1 MAYNEKKQLY
11 NDIMQSVARELKR
24 QLSESMLD
32 DVGERP
38 SDAANR
44 VADESW
50 KRAIDDAVYTLMSY
64 KVPDLDLE
72 KYIAIWKPENN
83 KQFKNAIAASIT
95 MFGVN
100 CSLNWIDTS
109 EITDMSNLFSYS
121 LFNGDISKWNTSKVR
136 LMKNMFINARK
147 FDGDISKWDV
157 SSVYDMEGMFFCAT
171 GFKDCSLNDWDVS
184 NVVNMNSMFYECP
197 YNKPLDKWNVS
208 SVQNMCDMFKYS
220 EFDQDISMWDVSSV
234 NLNWGIF
241 ASCKIKNEYRPKFER
256 N

>member
-1 MAYNEKKQLY
+1 MTYNEKKQLY

-32 DVGERP
+32 DIGERP

-50 KRAIDDAVYTLMSY
+50 KRAIDDAVYTLMNY

-72 KYIAIWKPENN
+72 KYTAIWKPENN
-83 KQFKNAIAASIT
+83 KQFKNAVAASIA
-95 MFGVN
+95 MFGNN

-121 LFNGDISKWNTSKVR
+121 RFNGDVSKWNTSKVR
-136 LMKNMFINARK
+136 LMKNMFMNAQ
-147 FDGDISKWDV
+147 FFNSDISKWNV

-171 GFKDCSLNDWDVS
+171 QFKDCSLNDWDVS
-184 NVVNMNSMFYECP
+184 YVVNMNSMFYECP
-197 YNKPLDKWNVS
+197 YNKPLDKWDVS

-220 EFDQDISMWDVSSV
+220 EFNHDISMWNVSSV

-241 ASCKIKNEYRPKFER
+241 ASCEIKNEYRPKFEI